1 MTWTPNWRIT
11 VGDDVYTTVTAA
23 SYSIGRLN
31 IDDQCTAGYARVEII
46 NTDNAP
52 FTIDITDRLQLE
64 LGDSSGDYIT
74 VFTGEVSDFAIGV
87 RSPDDFGYITTGT
100 ILGVGS
106 LSKVTKAF
114 YNTALPEEL
123 DGEQIAAVL
132 GEALN
137 GTWATVSPTVTWAT
151 YPPTVTWAHAESYEG
166 TIDPGLYDMIP
177 VAANNIKS
185 STLVDQIAR
194 SALGQLY
201 ETNLGLI
208 NYDDAD
214 HRSNYVAANGSKEFS
229 ATYATPSSIKSQLQI
244 AKIRNSEIAN
254 YGTGYASTFSLTDAD
269 SIATYGL
276 FQRRYESNVKNL
288 VDITDIVTRDLALRA
303 VPRNQLGAITYRLD
317 NTTMP
322 DALRDEL
329 ISVFFGE
336 PVVVTDL
343 PINMFDGYFDGF
355 IENITMNSTP
365 AYVDLTLYLSPLDFS
380 LVAPTWETVIPN
392 NIIWSGVNATLPWSK
407 AIGVLN

>member
-11 VGDDVYTTVTAA
+11 VGDDIYTTVTAA

-31 IDDQCTAGYARVEII
+31 IDEQCTAGFSRIEII
-46 NTDNAP
+46 NVDNTP
-52 FTIDITDRLQLE
+52 FTIDITDRLQME
-64 LGDSSGDYIT
+64 LADSSGVYQT
-74 VFTGEVSDFAIGV
+74 VFTGEVSDFSIGV

-100 ILGVGS
+100 ILGIGS

-123 DGEQIAAVL
+123 DGEQIAVVL
-132 GEALN
+132 NEALS
-137 GTWATVSPTVTWAT
+137 GSWDEVSPTLTWAT
-151 YPPTVTWAHAESYEG
+151 YPPTVTWSNAESYMG
-166 TIDPGLYDMIP
+166 TIDPGLYTMIP
-177 VAANNIKS
+177 VAAANIKS

-194 SALGQLY
+194 SALGTIY
-201 ETNLGLI
+201 ETAQGLI

-214 HRSNYVAANGSKEFS
+214 HRSNYYAANGAKDFS
-229 ATYATPSSIKSQLQI
+229 ATYATPNSIKSQLQI

-254 YGTGYASTFSLTDAD
+254 YGTGYASTYTEADDD

-276 FQRRYESNVKNL
+276 FQRRYESNVKSL
-288 VDITDIVTRDLALRA
+288 SDITDIVSRDIQLRA
-303 VPRNQLGAITYRLD
+303 IPRNQFGAITFRLD
-317 NTTMP
+317 NSTMP
-322 DALRDEL
+322 DALRDDL

-336 PVVVTDL
+336 PVIVNDL
-343 PINMFDGYFDGF
+343 PVNMFDGTFDGF
-355 IENITMNSTP
+355 IENIHMNSTP

-392 NIIWSGVNATLPWSK
+392 NIIWSDVNATLQWER

>member
-1 MTWTPNWRIT
+1 MTWVPNWRIT

-23 SYSIGRLN
+23 SYSMGRLN
-31 IDDQCTAGYARVEII
+31 IDDQCTAGFSRVEIV
-46 NTDNAP
+46 NVDNSP
-52 FTIDITDRLQLE
+52 FTIDITDRLQME
-64 LGDSSGDYIT
+64 LADSSGDYIT
-74 VFTGEVSDFAIGV
+74 VFTGEVSDFSVGV
-87 RSPDDFGYITTGT
+87 KSPDDLGYITTGT

-106 LSKVTKAF
+106 LSKVTKAY

-123 DGEQIAAVL
+123 DGEQIAAIL

-137 GTWATVSPTVTWAT
+137 GTWATVTPTITWAT

-166 TIDPGLYDMIP
+166 TIDLGLYDMIA
-177 VAANNIKS
+177 VAAANLKS

-194 SALGQLY
+194 SALGQIY
-201 ETNLGLI
+201 ETAEGLI

-229 ATYATPSSIKSQLQI
+229 GLYATPSTIRSQLQI
-244 AKIRNSEIAN
+244 AKIRNSEIVK
-254 YGTGYASTFSLTDAD
+254 YGTAYGSTYEASDTD

-276 FQRRYESNVKNL
+276 FQRRYDSNVKNL
-288 VDITDIVTRDLALRA
+288 ADVTDIVTRDLALRA
-303 VPRNQLGAITYRLD
+303 VPRNQFGAITYRLD
-317 NTTMP
+317 NSQMP

-336 PVVVTDL
+336 PVVVTNL
-343 PINMFDGYFDGF
+343 PQNMFDGYFDGF

-392 NIIWSGVNATLPWSK
+392 NIIWSGVNASLPWSK

>member
-1 MTWTPNWRIT
+1 MTWVPNWRIT
-11 VGDDVYTTVTAA
+11 VGDDIYTTVTAA
-23 SYSIGRLN
+23 SYSMGRLN
-31 IDDQCTAGYARVEII
+31 IDDQCTAGFSRVEIV
-46 NTDNAP
+46 NVDNSP
-52 FTIDITDRLQLE
+52 FTINITDRLQME
-64 LGDSSGDYIT
+64 LADSSGVYIT
-74 VFTGEVSDFAIGV
+74 VFTGEVSDFSVGV
-87 RSPDDFGYITTGT
+87 KSPDDFGYITTGT

-123 DGEQIAAVL
+123 DGEQIADVL
-132 GEALN
+132 GAALN
-137 GTWATVSPTVTWAT
+137 GTWAEVTPTLTWAT
-151 YPPTVTWAHAESYEG
+151 YPPTVTWANAESYYG
-166 TIDPGLYDMIP
+166 TIDTGLYDMIP
-177 VAANNIKS
+177 VAAANLKS

-194 SALGQLY
+194 SALGQIY
-201 ETNLGLI
+201 ETAFGLI

-229 ATYATPSSIKSQLQI
+229 GSYATPSTIRSQLQI
-244 AKIRNSEIAN
+244 AKIRNSEIVK
-254 YGTGYASTFSLTDAD
+254 YGTAYGSTYEESDAN

-276 FQRRYESNVKNL
+276 FQRRYDSNVKNL
-288 VDITDIVTRDLALRA
+288 SDVVDIVTRDLSLRA
-303 VPRNQLGAITYRLD
+303 VPRNQFGAITFRLD
-317 NTTMP
+317 NANMP

-336 PVVVTDL
+336 PVIVTDL
-343 PINMFDGYFDGF
+343 PENMFNGYFDGF
-355 IENITMNSTP
+355 IENINMNSTP

-407 AIGVLN
+407 AIGVLS

>member
-1 MTWTPNWRIT
+1 MTWVPNWRIT
-11 VGDDVYTTVTAA
+11 VGDDIYTTVTAA
-23 SYSIGRLN
+23 SYSMGRLN
-31 IDDQCTAGYARVEII
+31 IDDQCTAGFSRVEIV
-46 NTDNAP
+46 NVDNSP
-52 FTIDITDRLQLE
+52 FTINITDRLQME
-64 LGDSSGDYIT
+64 LADSSGVYIT
-74 VFTGEVSDFAIGV
+74 VFTGEVSDFSVGV
-87 RSPDDFGYITTGT
+87 KSPDDFGYITTGT

-123 DGEQIAAVL
+123 DGEQIADVL
-132 GEALN
+132 GAALN
-137 GTWATVSPTVTWAT
+137 GTWAEVTPTLTWAT
-151 YPPTVTWAHAESYEG
+151 YPPTVTWANAESYYG
-166 TIDPGLYDMIP
+166 TIDAGLYDMIP
-177 VAANNIKS
+177 VAAANLKS

-194 SALGQLY
+194 SALGQIY
-201 ETNLGLI
+201 ETAFGLI

-229 ATYATPSSIKSQLQI
+229 GSYATPSTIRSQLQI
-244 AKIRNSEIAN
+244 AKIRNSEIVK
-254 YGTGYASTFSLTDAD
+254 YGTAYGSTYEESDAN

-276 FQRRYESNVKNL
+276 FQRRYDSNVKNL
-288 VDITDIVTRDLALRA
+288 SDVVDIVTRDLSLRA
-303 VPRNQLGAITYRLD
+303 VPRNQFGAITFRLD
-317 NTTMP
+317 NANMP

-343 PINMFDGYFDGF
+343 PENMFNGYFDGF
-355 IENITMNSTP
+355 IENINMNSTP

-407 AIGVLN
+407 AIGALN